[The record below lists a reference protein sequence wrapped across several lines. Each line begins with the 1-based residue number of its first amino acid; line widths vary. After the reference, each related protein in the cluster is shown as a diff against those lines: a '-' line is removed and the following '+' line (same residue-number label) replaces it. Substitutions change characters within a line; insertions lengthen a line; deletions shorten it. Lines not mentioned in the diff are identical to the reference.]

1 LAVDQTAPSPASE
14 DDGAMRK
21 SPTQKRSRERVEHI
35 LASACRLIAERGSDT
50 MRMSELAELSG
61 ISIGSLYQYFP
72 DKAAVVRTIA
82 ERYNAVSRTCI
93 ADGLAHVK
101 TTDDLRQ
108 AFSVLIDEYYEIF
121 LAEPVMRDI
130 WSAMQADKALRDI
143 ELAESRENATLLAAA
158 MSRALPNES
167 RERLQVSALLVM
179 YFGECVMR
187 LAISTG
193 DTEGRALVEAYKHM
207 AYQSFEP
214 APRPAHATS

>member
-1 LAVDQTAPSPASE
+1 
-14 DDGAMRK
+14 MRK

-193 DTEGRALVEAYKHM
+193 ETEGRALVEAYKHM